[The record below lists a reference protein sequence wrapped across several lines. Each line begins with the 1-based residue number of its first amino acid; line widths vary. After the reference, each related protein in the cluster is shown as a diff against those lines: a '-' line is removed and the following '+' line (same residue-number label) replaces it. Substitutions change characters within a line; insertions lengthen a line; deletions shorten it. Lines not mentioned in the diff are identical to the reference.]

1 MTSSKK
7 IAALLVCGVGLW
19 GGCAWGAEEGAV
31 STVQARRA
39 AARASAEQLGAG
51 GVGSDLKAIASPK
64 KKATTFTGFPEG
76 TLPGSEGSG
85 EGAGGDGTLVPGRVV
100 LSGDPLEPLVGASH
114 IGTSLDRICAMADH
128 VGYALV
134 PRRRYVPSALD
145 APYSYLLMNGRRRVA
160 TLSFDRSLKLA
171 SID

>member
-76 TLPGSEGSG
+76 TLPGSEGAG
-85 EGAGGDGTLVPGRVV
+85 EGSGALVPGRVV

-114 IGTSLDRICAMADH
+114 IGASLDRICAMADH

-160 TLSFDRSLKLA
+160 ALFFDRSLKLA

>member
-19 GGCAWGAEEGAV
+19 GGGAWGAEEGAV

-51 GVGSDLKAIASPK
+51 GAGSDLKAIASPK

-76 TLPGSEGSG
+76 TLPGSEGAG
-85 EGAGGDGTLVPGRVV
+85 EGSGALVPGRVV

-160 TLSFDRSLKLA
+160 ALFFDRSLKLA

>member
-1 MTSSKK
+1 MMSSKK

-51 GVGSDLKAIASPK
+51 GVGSDLKAIATPK

-76 TLPGSEGSG
+76 TLPGSEG
-85 EGAGGDGTLVPGRVV
+85 AGGGGTLVPGRVV

-114 IGTSLDRICAMADH
+114 IGTPLDRICAMADH

-160 TLSFDRSLKLA
+160 TLSFDRSLKLT
-171 SID
+171 SVD